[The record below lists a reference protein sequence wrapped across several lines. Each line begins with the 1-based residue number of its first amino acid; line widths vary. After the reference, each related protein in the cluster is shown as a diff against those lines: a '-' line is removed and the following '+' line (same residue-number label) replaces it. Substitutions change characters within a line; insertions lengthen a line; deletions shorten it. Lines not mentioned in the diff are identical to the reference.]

1 MKNLMQ
7 WVLAA
12 TLICG
17 TSGFASCGN
26 DDDAAIVTPA
36 AKEYFTQ
43 WNQCEALTAL
53 QNYVKDVTDV
63 NSPNYIQ
70 EEDRI
75 ATFDMDGTFV
85 GELYPSYF
93 EYNLLEYRALDDPD
107 YEAPKDVM
115 ETTQQIANLM
125 MQRQQDAASYQ
136 VGEMKAAR
144 LNAEACMDGLIQYV
158 NALLVASPDA
168 ALEETAQYIQQD
180 FNKVEAQ
187 YQQSRKHGKKEDPQ
201 PDGGKD
207 DGEGGDVTP
216 VTPEA

>member
-1 MKNLMQ
+1 MKQIMKNLMQ

-12 TLICG
+12 ILICG

-115 ETTQQIANLM
+115 ETAQEIRDFVQ
-125 MQRQQDAASYQ
+125 
-136 VGEMKAAR
+136 
-144 LNAEACMDGLIQYV
+144 GLP
-158 NALLVASPDA
+158 A
-168 ALEETAQYIQQD
+168 
-180 FNKVEAQ
+180 F
-187 YQQSRKHGKKEDPQ
+187 
-201 PDGGKD
+201 
-207 DGEGGDVTP
+207 
-216 VTPEA
+216 